1 MVMCC
6 LANSYYSMQKNNFFY
21 KHFYCRANKN
31 YGDYRF
37 VTIKID

>member
-21 KHFYCRANKN
+21 KQYCRANKN